1 MKKVTFNLHVEVSN
15 SELSSLIRSGLPEC
29 GIIQYTLASGRT
41 ICAASANAEKLKY
54 MIFIKL

>member
-15 SELSSLIRSGLPEC
+15 SELSSLIRSWLPEY

-41 ICAASANAEKLKY
+41 ICASKREHRKTEIY
-54 MIFIKL
+54 DIY

>member
-29 GIIQYTLASGRT
+29 GIILYTLASGRK
-41 ICAASANAEKLKY
+41 ICASKREYRKTEIY
-54 MIFIKL
+54 DIY

>member
-15 SELSSLIRSGLPEC
+15 SEISSLIRSGLPEY

-41 ICAASANAEKLKY
+41 ICASKREYRKTEIY
-54 MIFIKL
+54 DIY

>member
-29 GIIQYTLASGRT
+29 GIIQYTLASGRK
-41 ICAASANAEKLKY
+41 IYASKREYRKTEIY
-54 MIFIKL
+54 DIY

>member
-15 SELSSLIRSGLPEC
+15 SELSSLIRSELPEY

-41 ICAASANAEKLKY
+41 ICASKREHRKTEIY
-54 MIFIKL
+54 DIY

>member
-15 SELSSLIRSGLPEC
+15 SELSSLICFGLPEY

-41 ICAASANAEKLKY
+41 ICASKREHRKTEIY
-54 MIFIKL
+54 DIY

>member
-15 SELSSLIRSGLPEC
+15 SELSSLIPSGLPEY

-41 ICAASANAEKLKY
+41 ICASKREYRKTEIY
-54 MIFIKL
+54 DIY